1 MAHVPRYLN
10 KYISKYY
17 RRSSWNWFQDDIS
30 ETVIKSV
37 ADDMVAY
44 GLVDVGYKYLNLDAG
59 VWLPN
64 RSAEG
69 R

>member
-1 MAHVPRYLN
+1 MLSYLN
-10 KYISKYY
+10 KHESKYY
-17 RRSSWNWFQDDIS
+17 RRSSWNWFRDDIS

>member
-1 MAHVPRYLN
+1 VHACMCVCVYACMCACVYV
-10 KYISKYY
+10 Y
-17 RRSSWNWFQDDIS
+17 
-30 ETVIKSV
+30 VCMC
-37 ADDMVAY
+37 ADAKVTH

-59 VWLPN
+59 VWLQN